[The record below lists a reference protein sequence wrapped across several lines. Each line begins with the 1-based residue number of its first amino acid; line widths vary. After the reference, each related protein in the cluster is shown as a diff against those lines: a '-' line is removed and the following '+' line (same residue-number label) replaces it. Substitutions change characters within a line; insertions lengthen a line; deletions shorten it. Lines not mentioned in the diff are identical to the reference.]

1 MIRIPL
7 EEVES
12 VLARI
17 FARLGFDEVAAKTC
31 ARVFAEASRDGVASH
46 GINRVPRFVS
56 YVKSGVVDV
65 RARAVRVSAPGSAWE
80 QWDGRRAAGPL
91 SAITCMSRAIELAR
105 INGVG
110 AVGLRNTNHW
120 MRGGAYGWQAAD
132 AGFLGICWTNTTP
145 NLPPWGGREN
155 RLGNNPIIVAV
166 PRAEGA
172 VVLDM
177 SMSQFSYGRM
187 ETAQHRGERL
197 PVAGGYDKAGQLTD
211 DPGAILE
218 AQRPLPIG
226 FWKGAGLSLLLD
238 LVAALISGGQTTS
251 EIRREPAETGLSQV
265 FIAFDLEKA
274 MPAAARDALIA
285 SVLEWTASSAPAE
298 GGAAGIKFPGERTLQ
313 ARRDSLKNGV
323 PVDEAI
329 WKDVLALLT
338 A

>member
-1 MIRIPL
+1 MIRIPY
-7 EEVES
+7 EEVEG
-12 VLARI
+12 VLVRLFARI
-17 FARLGFDEVAAKTC
+17 GFDSEGSTSC
-31 ARVFAEASRDGVASH
+31 ARIFAEASRDGVASH

-65 RARAVRVSAPGSAWE
+65 RARAERVGAPGNAWE
-80 QWDGRRAAGPL
+80 QWDGKRGAGPL
-91 SAITCMSRAIELAR
+91 NAITCMARAMDLAR
-105 INGVG
+105 SHGLG

-120 MRGGAYGWQAAD
+120 MRGGAYGRQATD

-155 RLGNNPIIVAV
+155 RLGNNPVIIAV
-166 PRAEGA
+166 PSANGG

-187 ETAQHRGERL
+187 EVAHHRNERL
-197 PVAGGYDKAGQLTD
+197 PVAGGYDKLGHLTD

-238 LVAALISGGQTTS
+238 LAAGLICGGLTTAD
-251 EIRREPAETGLSQV
+251 IRREAAETGLSQV
-265 FIAFDLEKA
+265 FIAFDLQRA
-274 MPAAARDALIA
+274 ISASARNALVD
-285 SVLEWTASSAPAE
+285 SVLEWVASAAPADSD
-298 GGAAGIKFPGERTLQ
+298 GAGIRYPGEGIMKS
-313 ARRDSLKNGV
+313 RRDSIEKGV
-323 PVDEAI
+323 PIDEAI
-329 WKDVLALLT
+329 WAEVRALE

>member
-1 MIRIPL
+1 MIRIPFQ
-7 EEVES
+7 EVEG
-12 VLARI
+12 VLVRI
-17 FARLGFDEVAAKTC
+17 FTRLGFDGDAAKAC

-65 RARAVRVSAPGSAWE
+65 RARAERVGAPGSAWE
-80 QWDGRRAAGPL
+80 QWDGHRAAGPL
-91 SAITCMSRAIELAR
+91 SAITCMSRAIELASS
-105 INGVG
+105 NGVG

-120 MRGGAYGWQAAD
+120 MRGGTYGWQAAD

-166 PRAEGA
+166 PSAGGG

-226 FWKGAGLSLLLD
+226 FWKGSGLSLLLD

-251 EIRREPAETGLSQV
+251 EIRREAAETGLSQV

-274 MPAAARDALIA
+274 MPAAARDALIS

-298 GGAAGIKFPGERTLQ
+298 GNGPGIKFPGERALK
-313 ARRDSLKNGV
+313 ARRDSLNNGV
-323 PVDEAI
+323 PIDEAI
-329 WKDVLALLT
+329 WVDVLALV